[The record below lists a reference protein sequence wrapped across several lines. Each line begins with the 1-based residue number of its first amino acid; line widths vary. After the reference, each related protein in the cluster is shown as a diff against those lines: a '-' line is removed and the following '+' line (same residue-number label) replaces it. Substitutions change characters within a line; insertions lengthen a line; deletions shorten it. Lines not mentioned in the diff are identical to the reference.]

1 MNRLQEI
8 LINMKRNTT
17 YTLINA
23 LGSYISRPLSA
34 KLNEALTT
42 SPLRSRRKVTLQ
54 KLLEKSRWN
63 RLNDNVNILSDE
75 LSIEMLV
82 KSPQG
87 SACFDS
93 SFSTNRTSLST
104 GRSRTADFTLT
115 LTLRTKPFLS
125 GKTC

>member
-8 LINMKRNTT
+8 LNNLRRNTT

-42 SPLRSRRKVTLQ
+42 SPLRSRRKITLQ

-63 RLNDNVNILSDE
+63 RSNDNVNILSDE
-75 LSIEMLV
+75 LSIEML
-82 KSPQG
+82 SG
-87 SACFDS
+87 
-93 SFSTNRTSLST
+93 LSV
-104 GRSRTADFTLT
+104 L
-115 LTLRTKPFLS
+115 
-125 GKTC
+125 